1 MDTISNLSARLG
13 SLEISAVELLDA
25 SLDSIARQ
33 DGDIRAF
40 ITVMEGSAR
49 AEARAAER
57 RALAGRR
64 LGPLDGVPVSVK
76 DILATKAAPTTA
88 GSPILE
94 TYMAGRDAPLVT
106 RLRAAGAVIVGKN
119 NMHEYA
125 YGISSANRRFGSV
138 INPRAHDRIPGGSSG
153 GTAAAIAAGMVA
165 GGIGSDTGGSIR
177 IPAACCNLVG
187 LKPTHGLIDATD
199 AVPQAWSLDHLGPL
213 AASADDVRLLL
224 EAATGMVFPAGAS
237 PESALKGL
245 RVGVPRSL
253 VERSDAATLAAF
265 RRAMTLLEDNGAIV
279 REFDYPDAE
288 EAYRAWLVVMLVES
302 ATYHRGNLRDAPEL
316 IDPDIRPYL
325 LAGAC
330 LHGCEYVDAQRYR
343 NQWCA
348 RLLQEMAGFDIV
360 ANPTLP
366 VAPPLRDAETVL
378 AGNGEIPVRDAMVL
392 YQWTA
397 NLTGWPSIAL
407 PCERAGEGVAPSLM
421 LTARPYAETR
431 LLQVADAFERMR
443 R

>member
-138 INPRAHDRIPGGSSG
+138 INPRARDRIPGGSSG